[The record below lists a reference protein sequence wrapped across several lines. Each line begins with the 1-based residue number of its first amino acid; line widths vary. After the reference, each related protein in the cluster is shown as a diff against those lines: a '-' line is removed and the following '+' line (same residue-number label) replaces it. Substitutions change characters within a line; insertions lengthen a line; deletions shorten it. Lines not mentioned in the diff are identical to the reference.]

1 MADGKPTSVLNLS
14 CPVPRV
20 ADDRIVLAHGGGGR
34 LTHQLIEK
42 IFLPAFSNAV
52 LDQRHDGAVLTFD
65 GLTSGSRLAFTTDS
79 FVVRPLIFPGGNIGD
94 LAVNGTVNDLAM
106 CGARPLYL
114 SAGFIL
120 EEGLEMETLRTVVTS
135 MREAA
140 AKAGVQLVT
149 GDTKVVDKGKGDGI
163 FINTSGIGVIEPRTG
178 LVDSSENTRNSFER
192 ARNEFE
198 SARNSFERARLQP
211 RHQGPGNT
219 GALAPER
226 WPLATGR
233 IEETIFSAKTAIG
246 PASVQPGDAV
256 IISGDLG
263 RHGIAILSVREGL
276 EFESPILS
284 DTASVWPAVEAL
296 LSAGIEIHCLR
307 DLTRGGLATTLNEIA
322 GDRNICIKLEEALI
336 PVDETVQG
344 ACEILGLDPLYVAN
358 EGRFAAFVPE
368 AQAAAALDV
377 LKKVEVSQGSVR
389 VGKVEETPGRTVVLQ
404 SRIGGN
410 RVVDMLSGEQ
420 LPRIC

>member
-1 MADGKPTSVLNLS
+1 MADVKTFNLS

-42 IFLPAFSNAV
+42 IFIPAFANDA
-52 LDQRHDGAVLTFD
+52 LEQRHDGAVVAVN
-65 GLTSGSRLAFTTDS
+65 GSRVAFTTDS

-106 CGARPLYL
+106 CGARPLFL

-120 EEGLEMETLRTVVTS
+120 EEGLEMKTLRTVVTS
-135 MREAA
+135 MRDAA
-140 AKAGVQLVT
+140 AKANVKLVT
-149 GDTKVVDKGKGDGI
+149 GDTKVVDKGKGDGV
-163 FINTSGIGVIEPRTG
+163 FVNTSGIGVIEANGKT
-178 LVDSSENTRNSFER
+178 NI
-192 ARNEFE
+192 
-198 SARNSFERARLQP
+198 
-211 RHQGPGNT
+211 GPG
-219 GALAPER
+219 
-226 WPLATGR
+226 
-233 IEETIFSAKTAIG
+233 
-246 PASVQPGDAV
+246 SVQNGDVV
-256 IISGDLG
+256 IVSGDLG

-284 DTASVWPAVEAL
+284 DCANVWPAVEAL

-322 GDRNICIKLEEALI
+322 SDRNICIKLEEALI
-336 PVDETVQG
+336 PVDEIVQG

-358 EGRFAAFVPE
+358 EGRFAAFVPA
-368 AQAAAALDV
+368 AQADAGLEV
-377 LKKVEVSQGSVR
+377 LKSVEVSQGAVR
-389 VGKVEETPGRTVVLQ
+389 VGRVEQSPGRTVVLQ